1 MSHPPRVAILGG
13 GIAGLAA
20 AWELSRP
27 ERRGAVGSITVYQ
40 RGWRLGGKGASSRGA
55 HGRIEEHGL
64 HVWLGYYE
72 NAFRMM
78 RECYAELDRPRTDP
92 GSPILRWDDAFRP
105 ASTIGLGEQ
114 HGAEWRH
121 WIAQFAEN
129 DERPGDPD
137 ADAAP
142 MTAAE
147 LVRRALLLLRDFG
160 TSLVE
165 RAAPATPEP
174 SLVLSTDPMP
184 PVPLRTRRRR
194 GLVGDL
200 AADAALV
207 AALGVIASIDALRLP
222 TDVLGDRGAAFM
234 DAVDVVVARL
244 HDDLEQRVHDDDAA
258 RRTWQ
263 FVDLLR
269 TIVRGMLTDRLLDRP
284 EGYAAVD
291 DEDYRDW
298 LVRHGAKAE
307 TIASP
312 LVRVVYDLVF
322 GYEDG
327 DDARPRFAA
336 GTGLLLSGKMFFDY
350 RGAIFW
356 KMTAGMGD
364 VVFAPLYD
372 ALRARGVEFRLFHAV
387 DALRTSEDG
396 ERIDAVDFGVQA
408 RPRDDVGEYEAL
420 VDVGGLRCWPATP
433 RRELL
438 MWAGDDLG
446 DDLES
451 FWCATPDV
459 ESVTLRVGVDFDV
472 VVLAIPVGMHRHVCA
487 DLLANARTPQWREMT
502 DHLGTAAT
510 QGVQL
515 WMTVDE
521 DALGWHAPDVT
532 TSGHPGAFHTYASMS
547 HLLAREAW
555 PSGDHPMS
563 LAYFCHVLPA
573 ADPAPRED
581 REYPSRERARV
592 RARVVDYLM
601 GDVRHLWPGA
611 IEHGDFRWD
620 TLWATPDAHGMA
632 RLDGQYVC
640 ANVDPSDRYVLSL
653 PGTGRFRLRADE
665 SGYDNLFLA
674 GDWTDSGLNAGCIE
688 GAVVSGIQAANA
700 VIGAPLLTRVA
711 GFYLSHDRSPERPW
725 SAATTAAGS

>member
-1 MSHPPRVAILGG
+1 MSRPPRVAILGG

-27 ERRGAVGSITVYQ
+27 ERRGTVGSITVYQ

-114 HGAEWRH
+114 DGAEWRH
-121 WIAQFAEN
+121 WLAHFAEN
-129 DERPGDPD
+129 DERPGEPD
-137 ADAAP
+137 ADARP

-147 LVRRALLLLRDFG
+147 LVRRALLLVRDFG
-160 TSLVE
+160 GSLVE
-165 RAAPATPEP
+165 RAEQPTEAA
-174 SLVLSTDPMP
+174 LVLSTDPVP
-184 PVPLRTRRRR
+184 PEADR
-194 GLVGDL
+194 GRVRVAPVGGL

-207 AALGVIASIDALRLP
+207 GALAAITTISALSP
-222 TDVLGDRGAAFM
+222 SEGAFGDGAAAHLL
-234 DAVDVVVARL
+234 DAVDVVVARV
-244 HDDLEQRVHDDDAA
+244 HDDLERRVRDTDAA

-263 FVDLLR
+263 FLDLVR
-269 TIVRGMLTDRLLDRP
+269 AIVRGIVVDRLFERP

-298 LVRHGAKAE
+298 LVRHGARAD

-327 DDARPRFAA
+327 DDQRPRFAA

-372 ALRARGVEFRLFHAV
+372 ALRARGVEFRFFHRV
-387 DALRTSEDG
+387 DALRTRGGGDL
-396 ERIDAVDFGVQA
+396 IDSIELGVQA
-408 RPRDDVGEYEAL
+408 RPRGDDGEYDPL
-420 VDVGGLRCWPATP
+420 VDVGGLRVWPAAP
-433 RRELL
+433 RGELL
-438 MWAGDDLG
+438 AWSGGELG

-451 FWCATPDV
+451 FWSHAADLD
-459 ESVTLRVGVDFDV
+459 SLTLRAGADFDA
-472 VVLAIPVGMHRHVCA
+472 VVLAIPVGMHAFVCR
-487 DLLANARTPQWREMT
+487 DLVDNPRTPQWRSMRDNLRT
-502 DHLGTAAT
+502 VAT
-510 QGVQL
+510 QGFQL
-515 WMTVDE
+515 WMTE
-521 DALGWHAPDVT
+521 EESALGWDAPDVT
-532 TSGHPGAFHTYASMS
+532 TSGYPGAFHTYASMS
-547 HLLAREAW
+547 HLLVREEW
-555 PSGDHPMS
+555 PADDQPRSV
-563 LAYFCHVLPA
+563 AYFCHVLQTG
-573 ADPAPRED
+573 DPPD
-581 REYPSRERARV
+581 RDDAGYAVRERERVQAR
-592 RARVVDYLM
+592 AVDYLRR
-601 GDVRHLWPGA
+601 DVHHLWPRA
-611 IEHGDFRWD
+611 VADGDFRWD
-620 TLWATPDAHGMA
+620 LLCNAGDAEGPA
-632 RLDGQYVC
+632 RLDGQYC
-640 ANVDPSDRYVLSL
+640 TANVDPSDRYVLSL

-665 SGYDNLFLA
+665 SGYENLFLA

-700 VIGAPLLTRVA
+700 LTGAPLLTRVV
-711 GFYLSHDRSPERPW
+711 GFYVTHTQSSRPW
-725 SAATTAAGS
+725 PTATSAAGS